1 MVFLIHIPL
10 FSQEHVTIGKY
21 KNFQSAKLGG
31 EVSYLVHL
39 ADGYDAGLIA
49 PCFNQNLVEAGH
61 IKPVID
67 RAYSSEQIVEAHR
80 YVGKGHKK
88 GGAAI
93 TVCHNSN

>member
-39 ADGYDAGLIA
+39 TGMMLD
-49 PCFNQNLVEAGH
+49 
-61 IKPVID
+61 
-67 RAYSSEQIVEAHR
+67 SERLAQLKS
-80 YVGKGHKK
+80 G
-88 GGAAI
+88 
-93 TVCHNSN
+93 